1 MLGSRQN
8 CTGFHANGIP
18 RCSALGQWV
27 ITRGDEGYRLTSGDG
42 EPEYVTHPSLEWPK
56 RVSVGRRRLL
66 RFPELSLQE
75 CVVGTFYLILNRL
88 SIYLRWIINNEL
100 LCSTG
105 NSAQLY
111 DSLDRRGVLGTR
123 IPGYIWL
130 SPFTVHLKLRILLIS
145 YTPIQKKFLNKVWIV
160 GMQEE
165 KKHSLQRK
173 QGAGVRRKET
183 GSEGNYGHTCSFL
196 KNHIEVWLIFSVVL
210 SSATQQCDSVIH
222 IKNIFSFLF
231 FFMWFITEY

>member
-1 MLGSRQN
+1 M
-8 CTGFHANGIP
+8 
-18 RCSALGQWV
+18 GQ
-27 ITRGDEGYRLTSGDG
+27 
-42 EPEYVTHPSLEWPK
+42 
-56 RVSVGRRRLL
+56 RRLL

-111 DSLDRRGVLGTR
+111 DSLDGRGVLGTR
-123 IPGYIWL
+123 IPGYIRL

-145 YTPIQKKFLNKVWIV
+145 YTPLQKTFLNKVCIV
-160 GMQEE
+160 GRQKENQ
-165 KKHSLQRK
+165 HSLQRK
-173 QGAGVRRKET
+173 KGAGIRRKET

-196 KNHIEVWLIFSVVL
+196 KKLFEVWLLFSVAL
-210 SSATQQCDSVIH
+210 SSAAQQCDS
-222 IKNIFSFLF
+222 LY
-231 FFMWFITEY
+231 T

>member
-1 MLGSRQN
+1 MGMGNQSTLPNQAWSVQR
-8 CTGFHANGIP
+8 
-18 RCSALGQWV
+18 
-27 ITRGDEGYRLTSGDG
+27 
-42 EPEYVTHPSLEWPK
+42 VT
-56 RVSVGRRRLL
+56 VGRRRLL
-66 RFPELSLQE
+66 RVPELSLQE
-75 CVVGTFYLILNRL
+75 CVVGTALFKMDNQQGVTF
-88 SIYLRWIINNEL
+88 
-100 LCSTG
+100 STG

-165 KKHSLQRK
+165 NQHSLQRK

-196 KNHIEVWLIFSVVL
+196 KIYIEVWLIFSVVL
-210 SSATQQCDSVIH
+210 SSATQQCDSVY
-222 IKNIFSFLF
+222 
-231 FFMWFITEY
+231 T

>member
-1 MLGSRQN
+1 MLGDGKN
-8 CTGFHANGIP
+8 CTGFHANVIS
-18 RCSALGQWV
+18 RWSALGHWGL
-27 ITRGDEGYRLTSGDG
+27 TRGDEGYRLTSGDG